1 MTDAGGAAGIVS
13 RGELNTLSHLI
24 GKGGGGGRV
33 GGVVSYAPTANDG
46 LRHPAAAATPTADPA
61 GPSAPMPPTAN
72 GKSVSRQ

>member
-1 MTDAGGAAGIVS
+1 M
-13 RGELNTLSHLI
+13 
-24 GKGGGGGRV
+24 

-46 LRHPAAAATPTADPA
+46 LRHPTAAATPTADLA